1 MDRASRKT
9 GIGVIG
15 DMPWGTHFCY
25 FYETREDLLH
35 TLIPYFKAGLENNE
49 FCLWIV
55 SKSELLTVA
64 EAKDALR
71 QAVPNLDRYLAQGSI
86 EILNHDE
93 GYSPGGT
100 FDLHK
105 VIDQFIEKLNQAL
118 ASGYD
123 GMRINGSSSWILKQ
137 DDREF
142 REYEGE
148 LDALISDQAMI
159 VLCTFPLVASGAEDI
174 LDAARTHQ
182 FAIALRHGSW
192 EVVETPG
199 LVKAREEKKRQRLK
213 GSVASSLERLT
224 PRQREVL
231 GLIAEGHTMKEVG
244 LILSISVK
252 TVEAHRAN
260 LMNSLDMHDV
270 PTLVRYAIKAGLI
283 DLEK

>member
-1 MDRASRKT
+1 M
-9 GIGVIG
+9 
-15 DMPWGTHFCY
+15 
-25 FYETREDLLH
+25 
-35 TLIPYFKAGLENNE
+35 
-49 FCLWIV
+49 
-55 SKSELLTVA
+55 
-64 EAKDALR
+64 
-71 QAVPNLDRYLAQGSI
+71 
-86 EILNHDE
+86 
-93 GYSPGGT
+93 
-100 FDLHK
+100 
-105 VIDQFIEKLNQAL
+105 
-118 ASGYD
+118 
-123 GMRINGSSSWILKQ
+123 
-137 DDREF
+137 
-142 REYEGE
+142 
-148 LDALISDQAMI
+148 DALISDQAMI

-182 FAIALRHGSW
+182 FAIALRHGNW

-213 GSVASSLERLT
+213 GAVASSLERLT

-260 LMNSLDMHDV
+260 LMNRLDMHDV